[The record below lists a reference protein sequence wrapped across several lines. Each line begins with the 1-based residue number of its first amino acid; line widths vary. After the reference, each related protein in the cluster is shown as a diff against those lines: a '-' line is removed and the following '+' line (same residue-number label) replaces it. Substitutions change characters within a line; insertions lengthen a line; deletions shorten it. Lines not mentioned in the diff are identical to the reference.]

1 RISGLSHGTDVWI
14 GNAQEIVKNGI
25 APFSSCI
32 CTRDDIMNALM
43 DYGVEPKM
51 AFDTME
57 FVRKGKGL
65 KPEMEQ
71 AMIDHNVPQWFIDSC
86 KKIKY
91 MFPKG
96 HAVAYVTMSLRVAW
110 YKVYRPAAYYCAYYT
125 VRADGFDA
133 SILCGS
139 LESIRA
145 RYKEMEENSKD
156 LSQKDKDLMIIME
169 LVIEMLCRGINLAPV
184 DLEKSDATKFQVLSD
199 TLIRVPFNAL
209 PGLGEAAAHAIVEAR
224 EQSPF
229 ISVED
234 LRNRGKASQA
244 IIDMLREMGCLNNLP
259 ETNQT
264 TLFSF

>member
-1 RISGLSHGTDVWI
+1 
-14 GNAQEIVKNGI
+14 
-25 APFSSCI
+25 
-32 CTRDDIMNALM
+32 
-43 DYGVEPKM
+43 
-51 AFDTME
+51 
-57 FVRKGKGL
+57 
-65 KPEMEQ
+65 
-71 AMIDHNVPQWFIDSC
+71 MIDHNVPQWFIDSC

-139 LESIRA
+139 LESIRE

-169 LVIEMLCRGINLAPV
+169 LVIEMLCRGIRLAPV
-184 DLEKSDATKFQVLSD
+184 DLTKSDATKFQVVSD

-209 PGLGEAAAHAIVEAR
+209 PGLGEAAAQAIVEAR
-224 EQSPF
+224 DQSPF

-244 IIDMLREMGCLNNLP
+244 VIDMLREMGCLSGLP